1 MIKRHHNKA
10 VRRIERDRFDKLRG
24 YVGESRY
31 KRRVAF
37 ARALILDNG
46 GRL

>member
-1 MIKRHHNKA
+1 MIRRYHNKA
-10 VRRIERDRFDKLRG
+10 AKRFARDRFDKIRG
-24 YVGESRY
+24 YIGKSRY